1 MTKSLSIFLGL
12 RYVRS
17 RNGNGFSSF
26 ISASSTIGIAL
37 GVMVLIIVLSAMNG
51 FERALAQHLLSVI
64 PHGELIAINTPI
76 DNWQK
81 HVAKVQQHPQ
91 VVSAAPVI
99 KLTGMMQHGSE
110 LKAVE
115 VRGVDVKLEQQV
127 STIADYMV
135 AGSWQAI
142 AESENTENPVVGV
155 VVGSGVAKKLQL
167 ELGDSLQ
174 LLLSNVIAQ
183 KNNNQASAKF
193 PIPVKHQVKVVGIFK
208 FGGTIVD
215 NSVYLSLAHAEKMV
229 NLEKGQVQ
237 GIRIKV
243 ANVFQAPEVVRDVAY
258 RFDNYVA
265 IHDWTRTQGHIFN
278 DIQLVRLVMFIVLV
292 LVIAVASFNIVSTLI
307 MAVNEKKGDI
317 AILKTMGAETPVIM
331 ATFMFQGLVNGV
343 VGCLV
348 GAMLGIVISLNLTE
362 IVVAIETLFNVK
374 VLSGDIYFI
383 DFLPTHL
390 SQADVITTVVTA
402 LLMSLLATIYPAW
415 QATKVEPAQVLG
427 QM

>member
-1 MTKSLSIFLGL
+1 MNKSLSLFLGL

-76 DNWQK
+76 DKWQK
-81 HVAKVQQHPQ
+81 KIAKIQQHPQ
-91 VVSAAPVI
+91 VIAAAPVI

-110 LKAVE
+110 IKAVS

-127 STIADYMV
+127 STIADYMIS
-135 AGSWQAI
+135 GSWQAI
-142 AESENTENPVVGV
+142 DNHENSENPVVGV
-155 VVGSGVAKKLQL
+155 VIGSGVAKKLNL

-174 LLLSNVIAQ
+174 LLLSSAVNQ
-183 KNNNQASAKF
+183 KVNNQASAKF
-193 PIPVKHQVKVVGIFK
+193 PVPVKHQVKVVGIFK
-208 FGGTIVD
+208 FGGTMD
-215 NSVYLSLAHAEKMV
+215 ELSVYLSIAHAEKMV

-243 ANVFQAPEVVRDVAY
+243 ANVFQAPDVVRDVAY
-258 RFDNYVA
+258 SFDTYVE
-265 IHDWTRTQGHIFN
+265 IHDWTRTHGHIFN

-317 AILKTMGAETPVIM
+317 AILKTMGAEASVIM

-348 GAMLGIVISLNLTE
+348 GTLLGITISLNLTD
-362 IVVAIETLFNVK
+362 IVIGLETFFNVK
-374 VLSGDIYFI
+374 MLSGDVYFI

-390 SQADVITTVVTA
+390 SQSDVVATVITA
-402 LLMSLLATIYPAW
+402 LTMSLLATLYPAW
-415 QATKVEPAQVLG
+415 QATKVQPAQVLG

>member
-1 MTKSLSIFLGL
+1 MTKSLSLFLGL

-17 RNGNGFSSF
+17 RSGNGFSSF

-37 GVMVLIIVLSAMNG
+37 GVMVLIIVLSTMNG

-76 DNWQK
+76 DKWQK
-81 HVAKVQQHPQ
+81 QVAKIQQHPQ
-91 VVSAAPVI
+91 VIAAAPVI

-110 LKAVE
+110 IKAVA
-115 VRGVDVKLEQQV
+115 VRGVDMKLEQQV
-127 STIADYMV
+127 STIADYMI

-142 AESENTENPVVGV
+142 GETENNNDAVIGV
-155 VVGSGVAKKLQL
+155 VIGSGVAKKLAV

-174 LLLSNVIAQ
+174 LLLSSAVNQ
-183 KNNNQASAKF
+183 KVKNQAKAKF
-193 PIPVKHQVKVVGIFK
+193 PVPVKHQVKVVGIFK
-208 FGGTIVD
+208 FGGTMDDI
-215 NSVYLSLAHAEKMV
+215 SVYLSLDHAEKMV
-229 NLEKGQVQ
+229 NLAKGQVQ

-243 ANVFQAPEVVRDVAY
+243 ANVFQAPEVIHDVAY
-258 RFDNYVA
+258 SFDTYVA
-265 IHDWTRTQGHIFN
+265 IQNWTQENGHIFN

-317 AILKTMGAETPVIM
+317 AILKTMGAEAKVIM

-348 GAMLGIVISLNLTE
+348 GAVLGIVISLNLTD
-362 IVVAIETLFNVK
+362 IVISLET
-374 VLSGDIYFI
+374 
-383 DFLPTHL
+383 FLR
-390 SQADVITTVVTA
+390 
-402 LLMSLLATIYPAW
+402 
-415 QATKVEPAQVLG
+415 
-427 QM
+427 